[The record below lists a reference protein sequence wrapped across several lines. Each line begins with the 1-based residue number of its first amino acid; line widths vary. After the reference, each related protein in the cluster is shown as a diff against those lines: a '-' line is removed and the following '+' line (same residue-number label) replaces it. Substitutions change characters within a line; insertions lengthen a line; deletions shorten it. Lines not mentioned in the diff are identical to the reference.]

1 MIQDNP
7 SLETPP
13 SLVAET
19 PLPLT
24 EPWLIYAIG
33 GGWGHLTRALALGRI
48 AARERPVFVLCNS
61 PYAAHLLRYE
71 ARRRTGSKQFPHP
84 SPPMENPSDF
94 TGELLPIVEGCYL
107 HIISPDASD
116 RATRKQVRQV
126 LAAEEYECAIVDT
139 FPKGLGGELADILPG
154 LAAPRILVHRDINPD
169 SVRALDWPR
178 FVAENYQLVIVPGEG
193 EGLPLSHLPG
203 VEHTAPWLIRSA
215 GELPDVARARTLLG
229 LNPALT
235 EPVVAVC
242 AAGRPQELRLYGHLT
257 RALAEKFT
265 GVTVRCL
272 APERP
277 KNCPPELWAFHWPA
291 IECLPAADV
300 VVGGAGYNTFYEC
313 AAAGVPLVAFAFER
327 RYDRQALRADRAYR
341 RYPGQVL
348 RVESVGAALKAVGHL
363 LSVTTSDR
371 LRPAYRNGA
380 ADAVGLISQL
390 VAERAGLP

>member
-7 SLETPP
+7 SLDTPP

-33 GGWGHLTRALALGRI
+33 GGWGHLTRALALGRK

-61 PYAAHLLRYE
+61 PYAADLLRYE
-71 ARRRTGSKQFPHP
+71 ARRRSGNKEFAHP
-84 SPPMENPSDF
+84 SPSIENPSDF

-107 HIISPDASD
+107 HVISPDASD

-139 FPKGLGGELADILPG
+139 FPKGLGDELADILPQ

-178 FVAENYQLVIVPGEG
+178 FVGENYQLVIVPGEG
-193 EGLPLSHLPG
+193 EQLPLSHLPQ
-203 VEHTAPWLIRSA
+203 VRHTAPWLIRSA
-215 GELPDVARARTLLG
+215 DELPDVARARTLLG
-229 LNPALT
+229 LNPALS
-235 EPVVAVC
+235 EPLVVVC
-242 AAGRPQELRLYGHLT
+242 AAGLPQELRLYGHLT

-272 APERP
+272 AAERP

-327 RYDRQALRADRAYR
+327 RYDRQALRAERADG
-341 RYPGQVL
+341 RYPVPVK
-348 RVESVGAALKAVGHL
+348 RVESVEAALKAVGDL
-363 LSVTTSDR
+363 LSMATSDR
-371 LRPAYRNGA
+371 HPPAYRNGA

-390 VAERAGLP
+390 VAEW